1 MARLVKHADDE
12 AVCCRGGENAQA
24 PLFDGL
30 GRPSGTMFAAAKSE
44 RGNEIV
50 DSRYRRGEL
59 VVEVGVKLIIGITGT
74 ALVFWLVEGNFWLKF
89 FLSSAMAVGVNLS
102 IETTALRR
110 EVQGLREMFAISDRQ
125 VIHLSQHVERFSE
138 KESDWDEVG
147 ELRSRIE
154 DLEGA

>member
-1 MARLVKHADDE
+1 M
-12 AVCCRGGENAQA
+12 
-24 PLFDGL
+24 
-30 GRPSGTMFAAAKSE
+30 
-44 RGNEIV
+44 
-50 DSRYRRGEL
+50 
-59 VVEVGVKLIIGITGT
+59 
-74 ALVFWLVEGNFWLKF
+74 VFWLVEGNFWLKF